1 MDGTNRTLT
10 SKYVAQLMAKTVRT
24 IQRYCD
30 QYDIPKTK
38 EGYMLSVDD
47 VKEMVKFY
55 YPKGDYKVKGKD
67 NVALKEFL
75 NTEGILHQTRRESA
89 LKASKEVRQ
98 QTTVNDKRTATN
110 DSIDD
115 AIERVT
121 VYANRQGLVP
131 KFYTEEEYAQLIG
144 QLERLEVVEENTAE
158 LKEQIAY
165 LRESNKELTLMLKE
179 GLISVQKAL
188 TTLSER
194 NTIEANDKGLIR

>member
-47 VKEMVKFY
+47 VKEMAKFY

-98 QTTVNDKRTATN
+98 QATVNDKRTATN
-110 DSIDD
+110 DSIND

-131 KFYTEEEYAQLIG
+131 QFYTEEEYAQLIG

>member
-47 VKEMVKFY
+47 VKEMVQFY

-75 NTEGILHQTRRESA
+75 NTEGVLHQTRRESA

>member
-47 VKEMVKFY
+47 VKEMVQFY

-75 NTEGILHQTRRESA
+75 NTEGVLHKTRRESA

-98 QTTVNDKRTATN
+98 QTTVNDKRPATN

>member
-10 SKYVAQLMAKTVRT
+10 SKYVAQLMNKTVRT

-47 VKEMVKFY
+47 VKEMAKFY

>member
-47 VKEMVKFY
+47 VKEMVQFY
-55 YPKGDYKVKGKD
+55 YPKGDYKVKGTD

-75 NTEGILHQTRRESA
+75 NTEGVLHKTRRESA

>member
-10 SKYVAQLMAKTVRT
+10 AKYVAQLMDKTVRT

-30 QYDIPKTK
+30 LYDIPKTK

-47 VKEMVKFY
+47 VRAIGESI
-55 YPKGDYKVKGKD
+55 YPKGDYTI
-67 NVALKEFL
+67 ALKEFL
-75 NTEGILHQTRRESA
+75 NTEGLLHQSRRDIA

-98 QTTVNDKRTATN
+98 KTTSNDKQGATN

-144 QLERLEVVEENTAE
+144 QLERLEVVEGNTAE

-165 LRESNKELTLMLKE
+165 LRESNKELTQMLKE

-188 TTLSER
+188 NTLSER
-194 NTIEANDKGLIR
+194 NTLEANDKGLLK

>member
-10 SKYVAQLMAKTVRT
+10 SKYVAQLMNKTVRT

>member
-47 VKEMVKFY
+47 VKEMAKFY

>member
-47 VKEMVKFY
+47 VKEMVQFY

-75 NTEGILHQTRRESA
+75 NTEGVLHKTRRESA